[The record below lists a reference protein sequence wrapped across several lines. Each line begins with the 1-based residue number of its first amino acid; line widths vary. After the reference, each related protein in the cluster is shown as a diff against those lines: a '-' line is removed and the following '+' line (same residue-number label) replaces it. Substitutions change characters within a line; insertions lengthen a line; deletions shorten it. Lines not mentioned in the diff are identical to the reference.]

1 MKIRQTNK
9 IFVEICVSQ
18 GLQCK
23 EGAINLV
30 FITQT
35 FANLSLN
42 FFRGTNFSNSYQD
55 TYDQIFYVVDTKKLS
70 L

>member
-1 MKIRQTNK
+1 M
-9 IFVEICVSQ
+9 CVSQ

-42 FFRGTNFSNSYQD
+42 LFWGTNFSNSGQD
-55 TYDQIFYVVDTKKLS
+55 TYDQICSRYKKIIS
-70 L
+70 INWIMKDQ